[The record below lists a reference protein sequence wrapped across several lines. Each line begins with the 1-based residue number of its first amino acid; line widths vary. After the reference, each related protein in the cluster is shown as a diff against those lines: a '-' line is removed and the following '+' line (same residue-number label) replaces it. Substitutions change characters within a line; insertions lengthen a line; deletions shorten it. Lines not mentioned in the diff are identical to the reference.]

1 MGLFWRLFLSV
12 GQFPISLSTFV
23 VLAKFSYTKVKMFEA
38 RLVQGNLLKKVLESL
53 KDLLTEATWDCAD
66 TGIQLQAMDNSH
78 VSLVS
83 VNLRADGFDKF
94 RCDRQLSMGM
104 NLGSMSKILRCASN
118 DDIITIKAQDQAD
131 TVTFMFESPNQEKV
145 ADYEMKLMNLDQ
157 EHLGIP
163 ETDYAAVIKLPSSEF
178 QRIIKDLSQFGESVV
193 ISCTKEGVKFSAAGD
208 IGTGNI
214 KLAQTANV
222 DKEEEAVTIDMQEP
236 VTLTFACRYLNM
248 FTKASCLA
256 PQVSLSMSPE
266 VPLVVEYKIGDI
278 GHIRYY
284 LAPKIEDED
293 N

>member
-1 MGLFWRLFLSV
+1 MG
-12 GQFPISLSTFV
+12 TFR
-23 VLAKFSYTKVKMFEA
+23 TKLRVEKTFKMFEA

-53 KDLLTEATWDCAD
+53 KDLLNEATWDCAD

-83 VNLRADGFDKF
+83 VLLRADGFDKF

-104 NLGSMSKILRCASN
+104 NLTSMSKILRCAAN

-145 ADYEMKLMNLDQ
+145 SDYEMKLMNLDQ

-163 ETDYAAVIKLPSSEF
+163 ETDYAAVIKMPAAEF
-178 QRIIKDLSQFGESVV
+178 QRVIKDLSQFGESVV

-208 IGTGNI
+208 IGVGNI

-256 PQVSLSMSPE
+256 PQVTLSMSPE

>member
-1 MGLFWRLFLSV
+1 LLD
-12 GQFPISLSTFV
+12 SL
-23 VLAKFSYTKVKMFEA
+23 LQETKTSLNTKMFEA

-53 KDLLTEATWDCAD
+53 KDLLNEATWDCSD

-83 VNLRADGFDKF
+83 VTLRADGFDKF

-104 NLGSMSKILRCASN
+104 NLGSMSKILKCAAN
-118 DDIITIKAQDQAD
+118 DDIITVKAQDQAD

-145 ADYEMKLMNLDQ
+145 SDYEMKLMNLDQ

-163 ETDYAAVIKLPSSEF
+163 ETDYAAVIKMPSGEF
-178 QRIIKDLSQFGESVV
+178 QRVVRDLSQFGESVV

-208 IGTGNI
+208 IGVGNI

-222 DKEEEAVTIDMQEP
+222 DKEEEAVIIEMQEP

-256 PQVSLSMSPE
+256 SQVSLSMSPE
-266 VPLVVEYKIGDI
+266 VPLVVEYNIGEM
-278 GHIRYY
+278 GHVRYY

>member
-1 MGLFWRLFLSV
+1 MG
-12 GQFPISLSTFV
+12 TFR
-23 VLAKFSYTKVKMFEA
+23 TKLRVEKTSKMFEA

-53 KDLLTEATWDCAD
+53 KDLLNEATWDCAD

-83 VNLRADGFDKF
+83 VLLRADGFDKF

-104 NLGSMSKILRCASN
+104 NLTSMSKILRCAAN

-131 TVTFMFESPNQEKV
+131 TVNFMFESPNQEKV
-145 ADYEMKLMNLDQ
+145 SDYEMKLMNLDQ

-163 ETDYAAVIKLPSSEF
+163 ETDYAAVIKMPAAEF
-178 QRIIKDLSQFGESVV
+178 QRVIKDLSQFGESVV

-208 IGTGNI
+208 IGVGNI

-248 FTKASCLA
+248 FTKASVLA
-256 PQVSLSMSPE
+256 PQVTLSMSPE

>member
-1 MGLFWRLFLSV
+1 MGEFCFTTIFSR
-12 GQFPISLSTFV
+12 TFR
-23 VLAKFSYTKVKMFEA
+23 TKLRVEKTFKMFEA

-53 KDLLTEATWDCAD
+53 KDLLNEATWDCAD

-83 VNLRADGFDKF
+83 VLLRADGFDKF

-104 NLGSMSKILRCASN
+104 NLTSMSKILRCAAN

-145 ADYEMKLMNLDQ
+145 SDYEMKLMNLDQ

-163 ETDYAAVIKLPSSEF
+163 ETDYAAVIKMPSSEF
-178 QRIIKDLSQFGESVV
+178 QRVIKDLSQFGESVV

-208 IGTGNI
+208 IGVGNI

-222 DKEEEAVTIDMQEP
+222 DKEEEAVSIEMQEP

-248 FTKASCLA
+248 FTKAIIWL
-256 PQVSLSMSPE
+256 LRLRTKTTE
-266 VPLVVEYKIGDI
+266 KTHKLNTEYECNALQQIN
-278 GHIRYY
+278 
-284 LAPKIEDED
+284 L
-293 N
+293 

>member
-1 MGLFWRLFLSV
+1 MG
-12 GQFPISLSTFV
+12 TFR
-23 VLAKFSYTKVKMFEA
+23 TKLRVEKTFKMFEA

-53 KDLLTEATWDCAD
+53 KDLLNEATWDCAD

-83 VNLRADGFDKF
+83 LLLRADGFDKF

-104 NLGSMSKILRCASN
+104 NLTSMSKILRCAAN

-131 TVTFMFESPNQEKV
+131 TVNFMFESPNQEKV
-145 ADYEMKLMNLDQ
+145 SDYEMKLMNLDQ

-163 ETDYAAVIKLPSSEF
+163 ETDYAAVIKMPAAEF
-178 QRIIKDLSQFGESVV
+178 QRVIKDLSQFGESVV

-208 IGTGNI
+208 IGVGNI

-236 VTLTFACRYLNM
+236 VNLTFASRYLAM
-248 FTKASCLA
+248 FTKASCLSG
-256 PQVSLSMSPE
+256 QVSLSMSPD
-266 VPLVVEYKIGDI
+266 VPLVVEYSIAAM
-278 GHIRYY
+278 GHVRYY